1 MDWVQGQSDDSLTAA
16 VYWLTQA
23 ANGRC
28 AEAYLEL
35 GVAYVTSR
43 AQLFRCRQSGC
54 NA

>member
-1 MDWVQGQSDDSLTAA
+1 MDWVQAQSDDSLRAA

-35 GVAYVTSR
+35 GVAYVTY
-43 AQLFRCRQSGC
+43 
-54 NA
+54 